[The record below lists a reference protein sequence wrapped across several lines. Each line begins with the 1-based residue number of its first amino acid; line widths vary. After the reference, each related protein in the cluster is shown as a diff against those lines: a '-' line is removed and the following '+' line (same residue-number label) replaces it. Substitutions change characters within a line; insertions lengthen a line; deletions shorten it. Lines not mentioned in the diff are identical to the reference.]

1 MVVPCH
7 SFGDEVA
14 EIVCSYALCRYSTG
28 LGSEAV
34 VAAWLTDVS
43 RSASRAQKCNI
54 SLDHKLES
62 SAQ

>member
-1 MVVPCH
+1 MVPCH

-14 EIVCSYALCRYSTG
+14 EIVCSNALCKYPTG
-28 LGSEAV
+28 LGSEE
-34 VAAWLTDVS
+34 DIS

-54 SLDHKLES
+54 SLDHKLDS